1 MDGLSISSLYFKNTI
16 QYIIMRICWILIT
29 ILIFFSLIF
38 VILETAEYAT
48 NGNYFSY
55 DLLEN
60 KELNPMLDIAQ
71 YEDQFTDLSKM
82 DYTVNQEGNLITL
95 SVDIPQGAQ
104 RGYLLMGGRQIDF
117 SLEQEGQKAECT
129 IDFRYFREDSAQVFF
144 Q

>member
-1 MDGLSISSLYFKNTI
+1 MDFDYYFN
-16 QYIIMRICWILIT
+16 
-29 ILIFFSLIF
+29 IFQLDL
-38 VILETAEYAT
+38 VILETAGYAT

-82 DYTVNQEGNLITL
+82 DCTVNQEGNLITL